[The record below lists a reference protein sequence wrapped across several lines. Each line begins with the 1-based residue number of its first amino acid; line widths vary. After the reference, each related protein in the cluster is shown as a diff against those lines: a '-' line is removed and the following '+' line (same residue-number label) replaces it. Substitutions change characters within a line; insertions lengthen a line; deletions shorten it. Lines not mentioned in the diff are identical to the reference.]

1 MATKILVIEDEKD
14 IRDTITY
21 ALEEYLYEVVSSED
35 AGILRSLDE
44 IKPDLIMLDNWLTE
58 WTSDAN
64 GQQISRDLKNDPKT
78 AHIPIILISA
88 MSNVKE
94 LATAGQADAYLQKPF
109 DLTDLVDI
117 VNRFVAPP
125 VR

>member
-21 ALEEYLYEVVSSED
+21 ALEEYKYDVVSSED
-35 AGILRSLDE
+35 ASILKSLDD

-64 GQQISRDLKNDPKT
+64 GQQISRELKNDPKT